1 MKALLIISALAALW
15 LIYNWIKTL
24 IKSKGVSTMN
34 KVMKITIVVVLV
46 TVVAMVI
53 AVKQQNKNSSAQ
65 PASAEPAR
73 QMTAEETQQQSQ
85 KTAEAA
91 KETIKEKTKTISLPK
106 LVDLGADKCIPCK
119 MMAPILEDL
128 KKEYAGTFRV
138 ELIDVWKNPD
148 AGKKYGIRLIPTQLF
163 FDAAGKE
170 LFRHEG
176 FYSRED
182 ILAKWKEL
190 SVDIGKTQE

>member
-1 MKALLIISALAALW
+1 MSNTWKVLIVAVLIAAAA
-15 LIYNWIKTL
+15 T
-24 IKSKGVSTMN
+24 
-34 KVMKITIVVVLV
+34 VLFF
-46 TVVAMVI
+46 
-53 AVKQQNKNSSAQ
+53 
-65 PASAEPAR
+65 
-73 QMTAEETQQQSQ
+73 
-85 KTAEAA
+85 
-91 KETIKEKTKTISLPK
+91 KETKKSPSVNQEVKDTVKSPALQDKHKRDVDISTDKPKQLPR
-106 LVDLGADKCIPCK
+106 LLDLGADKCIPCK